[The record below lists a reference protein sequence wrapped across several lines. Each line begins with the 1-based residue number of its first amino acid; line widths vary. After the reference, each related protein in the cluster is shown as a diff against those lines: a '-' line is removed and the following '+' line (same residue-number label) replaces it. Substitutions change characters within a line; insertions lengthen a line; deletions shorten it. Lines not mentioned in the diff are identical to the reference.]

1 MNNFYFKILSNFW
14 GSLHTGW
21 LSPYKFGYNLGLSAQ
36 YHSIN
41 GFFQINH
48 QAAFGKTQSGIIQR
62 HQAILTIVLV
72 STQRQGG
79 VVGVVEVYRQ
89 GNLLL
94 LVARLGVVFSNIS
107 LASTRSSIGALSR
120 L

>member
-1 MNNFYFKILSNFW
+1 MRLLKNRKRFIDALNSACLRVKRRKPAGSN
-14 GSLHTGW
+14 GW

-94 LVARLGVVFSNIS
+94 LVARLGVVFGNI
-107 LASTRSSIGALSR
+107 
-120 L
+120 